1 MKFKYKSI
9 LFLFVLFFFLS
20 APISSCVATPEYSL
34 GIRENASFLW
44 KVTFVHEDIDNLL
57 NHQTQG
63 LHYPLNT
70 EAKLIVYEINEW
82 HRVWEIECRCYWNPF
97 WDYYESYYNVYKYH
111 SIDDREF
118 YFNPREEYSH
128 IFVAKPTEYY
138 LSNYSARKPNLISN
152 GSTII
157 SYNGNE
163 SSYLYRAEGE
173 YSKSGVLLSAKY
185 YLETDEL
192 IFQWELIPPSKSVS
206 GYLLIPSILLM
217 VLSMI
222 GLISLI
228 LKKKSN
234 LMIK

>member
-1 MKFKYKSI
+1 M
-9 LFLFVLFFFLS
+9 
-20 APISSCVATPEYSL
+20 
-34 GIRENASFLW
+34 
-44 KVTFVHEDIDNLL
+44 

-82 HRVWEIECRCYWNPF
+82 HRIWEIECRCYWNPH

-128 IFVAKPTEYY
+128 IFVAKPSEDY
-138 LSNYSARKPNLISN
+138 LSNYSALKPNLISN

-192 IFQWELIPPSKSVS
+192 IFQWELIPSKSVS